1 MLRCLYFLVEF
12 ADEHIDSVSELE
24 KTSVAHQIIIS
35 VPIATGGAIAS
46 RTYTPDY
53 GLLTLQNLTNRCLLR

>member
-35 VPIATGGAIAS
+35 VPVATCGAIAT
-46 RTYTPDY
+46 RVCTPDD
-53 GLLTLQNLTNRCLLR
+53 